1 MTNGDGDAP
10 PVLLLHGFGTSAAR
24 TWGDNGWIDI
34 VGDMG
39 RTVIAPDLLGHGS
52 SPKPHEPEAY
62 REMGALVA
70 AELPDGEVV
79 DAVAFSM
86 GARVLLTLAIE
97 DPTRFRRLVVA
108 GVGANLLREGS
119 DSTLIQQAL
128 RGEVDRTNPTA
139 RYFAALADDPESDPL
154 ALAALLDNHQGP
166 LQPDDLAKVTCPTL
180 VVIGENDFA
189 GPGDPLVDALPD
201 ARLVVL
207 PRTDHFATPKD
218 FRFMDATLDFLGMA
232 P

>member
-1 MTNGDGDAP
+1 MTVGDGAAP

-34 VGDMG
+34 LGDTG

-62 REMGALVA
+62 AELAPRIA
-70 AELPDGEVV
+70 AELPVDGTPV
-79 DAVAFSM
+79 DAVAFSL
-86 GARVLLTLAIE
+86 GARILLGLAVE
-97 DPTRFRRLVVA
+97 DPSRFRRIVVA
-108 GVGANLLREGS
+108 GAGANLLRDGS
-119 DSTLIQQAL
+119 ESNLIQRAL
-128 RGEVDRTNPTA
+128 RGEVDRTNPVA

-154 ALAALLDNHQGP
+154 ALAALLDLHQGP
-166 LQPDDLAKVTCPTL
+166 LKVEDLATVTCPVL

-189 GPGDPLVDALPD
+189 GPGDPLAEAFPD

-207 PRTDHFATPKD
+207 PRVDHFATPKD
-218 FRFMDATLDFLGMA
+218 FGFMDAALDFLGA
-232 P
+232 T

>member
-1 MTNGDGDAP
+1 MTDGDAP

-24 TWGDNGWIDI
+24 TWGENGWIDI

-52 SPKPHEPEAY
+52 SAKPHDPVAY
-62 REMGALVA
+62 RELGPLVA
-70 AELPDGEVV
+70 AELPAEPV
-79 DAVAFSM
+79 DAVAFSL
-86 GARVLLTLAIE
+86 GARILLGLAIE
-97 DPTRFRRLVVA
+97 DPSRFRRLVVA
-108 GVGANLLREGS
+108 GAGANLLREGS
-119 DSTLIQQAL
+119 GDNLIQQAL
-128 RGEVDRTNPTA
+128 RGEVDRTNPVA

-154 ALAALLDNHQGP
+154 ALAALLDHHQGP
-166 LQPDDLAKVTCPTL
+166 LDPDDLAKVTCPTL

-218 FRFMDATLDFLGMA
+218 FRFMDATIDFLGMS
-232 P
+232 

>member
-1 MTNGDGDAP
+1 MTDGDAP

-24 TWGDNGWIDI
+24 TWGENGWIDI

-52 SPKPHEPEAY
+52 SAKPHDPEAY
-62 REMGALVA
+62 RELGPLVA
-70 AELPDGEVV
+70 AELPAEPV
-79 DAVAFSM
+79 DAVAFSL
-86 GARVLLTLAIE
+86 GARILLGLAIE
-97 DPTRFRRLVVA
+97 DPSRFRRLVVA
-108 GVGANLLREGS
+108 GAGANLLREGS
-119 DSTLIQQAL
+119 GDNLIQQAL
-128 RGEVDRTNPTA
+128 RGEVDRTNPVA

-154 ALAALLDNHQGP
+154 ALAALLDHHQGP
-166 LQPDDLAKVTCPTL
+166 LDPDDLAKVTCPTL

-218 FRFMDATLDFLGMA
+218 FRFMDATIDFLGMS
-232 P
+232 